1 MHATKVALLPQ
12 TAKSAR
18 TQSLRH
24 HLALEALKAGSG
36 NGQLLTDLIRVVYVT
51 WYLQLAGFHATDLEI
66 YREAERV
73 LARCGA
79 RGMEENIWKID
90 QSDAVAIEHVLA
102 LHDWQLEHVP
112 VGAML
117 KVQRRLARFA
127 QSDKM
132 SPWQHIER

>member
-1 MHATKVALLPQ
+1 MHATKAALLPQ

-24 HLALEALKAGSG
+24 HLALEALMAGRG

-51 WYLQLAGFHATDLEI
+51 WYLQLAGFRATDLEI
-66 YREAERV
+66 YQEAERA

-90 QSDAVAIEHVLA
+90 QSDAMAIEHVLA
-102 LHDWQLEHVP
+102 LHDWQLEHAP
-112 VGAML
+112 VSAML
-117 KVQRRLARFA
+117 DAQKRLTRFA
-127 QSDKM
+127 QSSKV
-132 SPWQHIER
+132 SPWQQIDA